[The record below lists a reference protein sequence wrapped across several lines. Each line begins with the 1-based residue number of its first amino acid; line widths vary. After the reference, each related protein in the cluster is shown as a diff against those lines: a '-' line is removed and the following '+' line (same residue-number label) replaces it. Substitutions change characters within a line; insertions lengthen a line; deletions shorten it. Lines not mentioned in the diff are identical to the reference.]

1 MFSIISMKLNPKY
14 YIIIFSIGKS
24 KKNHQYLMIQYILK
38 CVLYWYNKELLD
50 V

>member
-1 MFSIISMKLNPKY
+1 MKLNPKY
-14 YIIIFSIGKS
+14 YRTSYIFSIGKS